1 MVAVYLRVLESVD
14 TVRVKPLLP
23 DKALR
28 LVIFVPRDHC
38 SEIVVRVMNLLV
50 STLNSNFL

>member
-23 DKALR
+23 DKALH
-28 LVIFVPRDHC
+28 LIIFVPRDHC
-38 SEIVVRVMNLLV
+38 SEIVVRVTNLLV